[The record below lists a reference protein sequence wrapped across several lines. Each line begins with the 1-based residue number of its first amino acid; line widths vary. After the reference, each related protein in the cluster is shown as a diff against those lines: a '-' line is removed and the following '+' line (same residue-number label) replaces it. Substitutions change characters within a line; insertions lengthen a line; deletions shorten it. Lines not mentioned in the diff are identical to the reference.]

1 MAVAKKKAKKKAK
14 GGVKFNPAD
23 ITEVQASLDAVARRW
38 CAARSDASVSR
49 AEYREFLDEV
59 LSDIQSRFDALDEDE
74 ARDG

>member
-1 MAVAKKKAKKKAK
+1 MAVAKKKAK

-38 CAARSDASVSR
+38 CAARSLRGWSR
-49 AEYREFLDEV
+49 AEYREFLLLV
-59 LSDIQSRFDALDEDE
+59 LSDIHSRLEALAEDE